1 MHTLLRLLAMC
12 GVVGLLAACAH
23 ATPFQPRPVP
33 DDIRE
38 GPGILSG
45 EEGAFTIYS
54 R

>member
-1 MHTLLRLLAMC
+1 MLRLLAVS
-12 GVVGLLAACAH
+12 GLVGMLAACGH
-23 ATPFQPRPVP
+23 TTPFQPAPVP

-45 EEGAFTIYS
+45 KDGAFTIYS